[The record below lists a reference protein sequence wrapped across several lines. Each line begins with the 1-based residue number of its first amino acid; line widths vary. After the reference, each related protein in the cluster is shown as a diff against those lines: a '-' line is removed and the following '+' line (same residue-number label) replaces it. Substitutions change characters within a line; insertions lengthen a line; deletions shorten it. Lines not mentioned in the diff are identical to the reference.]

1 MKVFLG
7 KQGQRK
13 REIVGAVIWS
23 LVLFLF
29 PSGGHS
35 QGESRQFPFQTV
47 QNLPSWTA
55 TTVTEGRDSTT
66 TPVWAQVERKV
77 LLQVQTAL
85 ARQAER
91 RFRPDDNLSLWL
103 LAAFVLADSRAV
115 AVLRRRAEVRWRAV
129 ETMLPAVS
137 PSLRRPTYL
146 LLRPRCLPTEADWMA
161 AVEAQWPL
169 LVLDYG
175 RPVYLE
181 RCLKAGA
188 VGRERKEEQ
197 ELVGVLA
204 GAAVAWYQGSTNP
217 RWREGLLLSDRAG
230 WRLPGLANRT
240 DHTLVGQLFHL
251 ATGARTE
258 GIFPWPA
265 VTWEGVSPDTPVW
278 VVAHSPQQLKVLAY
292 NFSSQPRTVN
302 LLTWELE
309 AGAYYLSSGPDEDG
323 DGVLDHLARREQRQV
338 RRGRGLTWLLP
349 PQQLTV
355 LALRQTAAERA
366 KGPCPDLAVGE
377 VRLSAPPRSG
387 KLLTLTATVH
397 NLGRAAARNVQ
408 VQFVGRSDRGDFLIA
423 ERSIAY
429 LPAPL
434 NGQPQSIGVTVPWRV
449 RQRPSAIEVVVDA
462 GNEVREINERN
473 NVVRYSVGPE
483 R

>member
-1 MKVFLG
+1 
-7 KQGQRK
+7 
-13 REIVGAVIWS
+13 
-23 LVLFLF
+23 
-29 PSGGHS
+29 
-35 QGESRQFPFQTV
+35 
-47 QNLPSWTA
+47 
-55 TTVTEGRDSTT
+55 
-66 TPVWAQVERKV
+66 
-77 LLQVQTAL
+77 
-85 ARQAER
+85 
-91 RFRPDDNLSLWL
+91 
-103 LAAFVLADSRAV
+103 
-115 AVLRRRAEVRWRAV
+115 
-129 ETMLPAVS
+129 
-137 PSLRRPTYL
+137 
-146 LLRPRCLPTEADWMA
+146 
-161 AVEAQWPL
+161 
-169 LVLDYG
+169 
-175 RPVYLE
+175 
-181 RCLKAGA
+181 
-188 VGRERKEEQ
+188 
-197 ELVGVLA
+197 
-204 GAAVAWYQGSTNP
+204 
-217 RWREGLLLSDRAG
+217 
-230 WRLPGLANRT
+230 
-240 DHTLVGQLFHL
+240 
-251 ATGARTE
+251 
-258 GIFPWPA
+258 
-265 VTWEGVSPDTPVW
+265 
-278 VVAHSPQQLKVLAY
+278 LKVLAY